1 MSTKLP
7 EEIRAMYT
15 DAYKLH
21 ETLYDMGNSVDDWK
35 RCVRLM
41 RDVTVRHKEHPLM
54 VALAVA
60 ISEQLERDRRVVADG
75 A

>member
-1 MSTKLP
+1 MSVKLP
-7 EEIRAMYT
+7 ENIRAIYT

-21 ETLYDMGNSVDDWK
+21 ETLCDMGNTPEDWL
-35 RCVRLM
+35 RCHELM
-41 RDVTVRHKEHPLM
+41 VQGCAKHGEHPLM

-60 ISEQLERDRRVVADG
+60 ITDQLERDRGGTSG